1 MSAISTVIKAKLKK
15 QPVMVVTFDDV
26 YGFPSVL
33 CDRVNND
40 KFNDAALFLMGKS
53 HEGKRVLKPSKSRSK
68 KKENVIHK
76 FFRILF
82 TKETAPKKAVY
93 QPIPMLNE
101 HVSL

>member
-33 CDRVNND
+33 CDRVSND

-53 HEGKRVLKPSKSRSK
+53 HEGKRVLKPSGSK

-82 TKETAPKKAVY
+82 TKETAPKKVVH